1 MPNNLASF
9 LRGLSIGANEEYDA
23 VQDARTK
30 NDAAKAEAVAAYQLE
45 MFKQEQANLRNKEDN
60 ARALDVARIGAEK
73 ENAAL
78 LKQKLLV
85 EGLSETLRG
94 VKGPSITTEGVAPT
108 VQSVAP
114 ESGTPEEQLVN
125 EISPDAASVASG
137 DVVTATVPKDK
148 QAGMTGEDFTP
159 QELPTTTEVPSMDA
173 ATAGRTSLG
182 SITKAYAN
190 ILNSLEGEKNVAG
203 IKTNTGL
210 LGGDPKFAI
219 EGMGESAKLGTE
231 AAKIVRDE
239 EKYTTSEN
247 NKVVQDFT
255 KHFAKNDAESALAFM
270 PKNISEVQREAI
282 KSAVDVSTRSEI
294 ISNLQN
300 VVRTLSTTAG
310 NSLTGDEYAGKLAQL
325 VRDKAAIEVK
335 RASGEDV
342 SKLEA
347 KYDTNLLNMIGQ
359 AGGDDTMAASVG
371 KAIEDTV
378 KTKLLNTP
386 DTPSNVQGQKP
397 VKTKLIGS
405 KSYKLMP
412 DGKWY
417 SE

>member
-397 VKTKLIGS
+397 VKTKLVGG